1 MYLASVGNVGRREP
15 EGAKHGDCGP
25 MEDRDQAKAEV
36 DIEEGGQHHV
46 NPVGLLLRLRHAS
59 CCGFDHRR
67 AGFGKVRQDGSGC
80 GRQLE
85 IEEALAEV
93 LRRSLESPPE

>member
-1 MYLASVGNVGRREP
+1 MYVTSVGNVGRREP

-25 MEDRDQAKAEV
+25 VEYGDHAKAEV
-36 DIEEGGQHHV
+36 DIEEGRQHHV

-59 CCGFDHRR
+59 CCGFERWR
-67 AGFGKVRQDGSGC
+67 AGFGKVRQCGSGC

-93 LRRSLESPPE
+93 FR